1 MEFEELFEGKSWP
14 EVEERLGVMSV
25 DSLNRQWV
33 LVLEETGYLIARSK
47 DSEAA
52 LLGRMGKRDD
62 GKFCIE
68 VVVRAAIEG
77 NELRHYEFWHVDPA
91 DESRHARR
99 LNEVM
104 QGHINRQKR
113 NGDR

>member
-14 EVEERLGVMSV
+14 EVKERLGVMSV

-33 LVLEETGYLIARSK
+33 LVLEEAGYLIARSK
-47 DSEAA
+47 DGEAA

-68 VVVRAAIEG
+68 LVVKARIKN
-77 NELRHYEFWHVDPA
+77 NELHRCEFWHVEVA
-91 DESRHARR
+91 DKPRHARWLR
-99 LNEVM
+99 EVM
-104 QGHINRQKR
+104 QGHLGKS
-113 NGDR
+113 